1 MLPAGHGWIQ
11 IGARPRRCSPGAC
24 LFQSLRIQRSVGR
37 AKDGTTFP
45 LSLKLKAQPRSQE
58 AADGVAA
65 PGGGYRASVWVFS
78 TISGLITLLPD
89 GTICGIN
96 HNFALMLFGY
106 GKAELLGKVRRG
118 AGEGPSLPA
127 PASPDPVGGGS
138 PEPGCLVLPQ
148 GREGLSPRARASASG
163 LRSRACP
170 HLLRLSWACC
180 ESGLEEGVS
189 VTVFLGLGRALRAGE
204 PLRQPEGGPLGWS
217 QQASWV
223 PGRGPAGRRG

>member
-1 MLPAGHGWIQ
+1 M
-11 IGARPRRCSPGAC
+11 
-24 LFQSLRIQRSVGR
+24 GR

-118 AGEGPSLPA
+118 AGGGPSLPA
-127 PASPDPVGGGS
+127 PASPDPVGGGAAPS
-138 PEPGCLVLPQ
+138 LGALC
-148 GREGLSPRARASASG
+148 SPRG
-163 LRSRACP
+163 
-170 HLLRLSWACC
+170 
-180 ESGLEEGVS
+180 
-189 VTVFLGLGRALRAGE
+189 
-204 PLRQPEGGPLGWS
+204 
-217 QQASWV
+217 
-223 PGRGPAGRRG
+223 GRG

>member
-11 IGARPRRCSPGAC
+11 IEARPRRCSPGAC

-148 GREGLSPRARASASG
+148 GREGLSPRARASEPQACGPG
-163 LRSRACP
+163 LVPTSSDCP
-170 HLLRLSWACC
+170 GPA
-180 ESGLEEGVS
+180 VS
-189 VTVFLGLGRALRAGE
+189 QGWRKVFL
-204 PLRQPEGGPLGWS
+204 
-217 QQASWV
+217 
-223 PGRGPAGRRG
+223 